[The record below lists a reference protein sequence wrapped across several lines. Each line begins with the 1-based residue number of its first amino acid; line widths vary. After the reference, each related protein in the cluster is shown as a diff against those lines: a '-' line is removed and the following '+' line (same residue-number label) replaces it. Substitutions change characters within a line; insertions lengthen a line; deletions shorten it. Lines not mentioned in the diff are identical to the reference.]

1 MALEIRLNSVPHF
14 KALLMVKTYLVGKGI
29 VEHLGSFIYCQ
40 ITLILIHK
48 RAYRSRYLLEPV
60 YIKGN
65 HDLIFLSLIGI

>member
-48 RAYRSRYLLEPV
+48 RAYRSSIYWSQCMSKV
-60 YIKGN
+60 TI
-65 HDLIFLSLIGI
+65 I